1 MQPPRVWIADDHL
14 LFRDAMR
21 LVLGTQPYLTVVGEA
36 ATGAERNG
44 SLRALHLRTLDK
56 GLLSLMLRQ

>member
-21 LVLGTQPYLTVVGEA
+21 LVLGTQPYLAVVGEA
-36 ATGAERNG
+36 ATN
-44 SLRALHLRTLDK
+44 D
-56 GLLSLMLRQ
+56 